1 LRRKNDETQ
10 RFAQNTELRPAY
22 LAGFYPPWNA
32 RFGRF
37 EPHDRRGWNLH
48 CKPLEPVASVA
59 SFFLSRI
66 DTLVDSMLEKI
77 AKEGGPRAETAKT
90 LIGKTAIGCA
100 KKAYHIYKEVFDGER
115 FQGLADRGARTQRLL
130 WASTSAKNPAYSDV
144 KYVEPLIGPETINT
158 LPLET
163 LEAFRDNG
171 RPSLS
176 LEENFWEYATVLDRL
191 GEVGV
196 KLDAVAEQL
205 EEEGIRKFVEPYD
218 HVMSVLEERC
228 TAVVGVS

>member
-1 LRRKNDETQ
+1 M
-10 RFAQNTELRPAY
+10 
-22 LAGFYPPWNA
+22 
-32 RFGRF
+32 
-37 EPHDRRGWNLH
+37 
-48 CKPLEPVASVA
+48 A

-90 LIGKTAIGCA
+90 LIGKTALGCA
-100 KKAYHIYKEVFDGER
+100 KKAYRIYKEVFDGER